1 MQSKLVA
8 PRSFSPVS
16 VPGLSN
22 EAREAV
28 NAALK
33 AMSVWRNETAESS
46 EKNSKQVIDKMAMAA
61 AALLDGGSKLSKSL
75 VVKRKASP
83 KCKSRRWIT

>member
-22 EAREAV
+22 EARESV

-61 AALLDGGSKLSKSL
+61 AALGWPEQIVEVARAMLHN
-75 VVKRKASP
+75 
-83 KCKSRRWIT
+83 